1 MVFILDALRY
11 GWNVFVKQLLEQYAE
26 QVPWQSEI
34 RHEAIKFPPMDKMII
49 DYQVKGRRPKV

>member
-11 GWNVFVKQLLEQYAE
+11 GSNVFVKQLLEQYAE
-26 QVPWQSEI
+26 QVSWQSEI

-49 DYQVKGRRPKV
+49 DYQVNGEKV